1 MRKLLLGA
9 LALVEI
15 VIAVPLAYPGVLNA
29 LIIARTRSA
38 VLLPN
43 KYYFLG
49 MLFGDALRIV
59 PAAFLLLHAIVI
71 VRRLRL
77 TPASMV

>member
-1 MRKLLLGA
+1 MKKLLWGV
-9 LALVEI
+9 LALTETAV
-15 VIAVPLAYPGVLNA
+15 AVPLAFPGVLNA
-29 LIIARTRSA
+29 LIIAHTRSD

-59 PAAFLLLHAIVI
+59 PAFLLIWHAIVI
-71 VRRLRL
+71 TRKFLFASVRQ
-77 TPASMV
+77 A